1 MSKFDQQI
9 GNSGLESSFGFKNHA
24 TKNVLGGKGRGKIHD
39 NISQHEKYLCEKWKR
54 AIVYIDYPN

>member
-39 NISQHEKYLCEKWKR
+39 NISQHEKYLCEK
-54 AIVYIDYPN
+54 